1 MTKRTLLP
9 LALLA
14 AVSVIFVLFVG
25 ATSQKPEPI
34 SVHRNIFYVDKSQN
48 PFQQLDLY
56 VPEGE
61 GPFPVVVWIHGGA
74 WVAGDK
80 NHPLAVPL
88 MVSQG
93 FAVASI
99 NYRLA
104 QHEPHPAQINDC
116 KEAVRWLRKHAA
128 QYKLDPNKIGAWGH
142 SAGGHLTALLGTT
155 GDIAVIAEG
164 NEPKDE
170 KRETAVQAACDWA
183 GPTDFAS
190 IPKQQGPDAELDFN
204 DPNGPLAILM
214 AGNSQAARNGA
225 SPVNRLSSDDA
236 PLLIV
241 HGKRDTVVPSAQS
254 SELADKMTA
263 AGLKVECL
271 IVPDEGHTLSSRT
284 AVERTI
290 EFFKK
295 NLQSSPDSPTP
306 AKVR

>member
-1 MTKRTLLP
+1 MTKKTLLP
-9 LALLA
+9 VVLIA
-14 AVSVIFVLFVG
+14 AVSIPVVLIVG
-25 ATSQKPEPI
+25 AANRKPEPI
-34 SVHRNIFYVDKSQN
+34 MVHSDLFYVDNSHN

-56 VPEGE
+56 VPQGE

-80 NHPLAVPL
+80 NHPPAVPL
-88 MVSQG
+88 LVSQG

-116 KEAVRWLRKHAA
+116 KQAVRWLRRHAA
-128 QYKLDPNKIGAWGH
+128 QYKLDPNRIGAWGH

-155 GDIAVIAEG
+155 GDIAAVGDG
-164 NEPKDE
+164 NEPKDPT
-170 KRETAVQAACDWA
+170 RETAVQAACDWA

-190 IPKQQGPDAELDFN
+190 IASQQGANAELDFN
-204 DPNGPLAILM
+204 DPTGPLAILM
-214 AGNSQAARNGA
+214 TGKSPAERNGA
-225 SPVNRLSSDDA
+225 SPVNRLSADDA

-241 HGKRDTVVPSAQS
+241 HGKRDTVVPVAQS
-254 SELADKMTA
+254 SELADKMKP
-263 AGLKVECL
+263 AGLQVECL
-271 IVPDEGHTLSSRT
+271 IVPDEGHMLSSRT

-295 NLQSSPDSPTP
+295 NLQSGPGSPAP

>member
-1 MTKRTLLP
+1 MTKRTLL
-9 LALLA
+9 LLA
-14 AVSVIFVLFVG
+14 VIAAVCLPVVLLVR
-25 ATSQKPEPI
+25 ASTQKPEP
-34 SVHRNIFYVDKSQN
+34 STVHSNLFYVDNSHN

-56 VPEGE
+56 VPEGA

-80 NHPLAVPL
+80 NHPRALPL
-88 MVSQG
+88 LVSQG

-116 KEAVRWLRKHAA
+116 KNAVRWLRKHADR
-128 QYKLDPNKIGAWGH
+128 YRLDPNKIGAWGH

-155 GDIAVIAEG
+155 GDIAAVDEG
-164 NEPKDE
+164 NEPKDP

-183 GPTDFAS
+183 GPTNFAS
-190 IPKQQGPDAELDFN
+190 IAAQQGPDAELDFN
-204 DPNGPLAILM
+204 DPHGPLAVLM
-214 AGNSQAARNGA
+214 TGKSKAARNGA
-225 SPVNRLSSDDA
+225 SPVNRLSADDA
-236 PLLIV
+236 PMLIV
-241 HGKRDTVVPSAQS
+241 HGKRDTVVPVEQA
-254 SELADKMTA
+254 SELDDKMKA
-263 AGLKVECL
+263 AGLQVECL

-295 NLQSSPDSPTP
+295 SLQSSPGSPTP